1 MVSKYVW
8 PLVTSLF
15 IALLGAALL
24 IWPFAIHTNTGGW
37 THATTADFWSG
48 VGIAVIGLISAATWF
63 SGLRQDL
70 IAQGLV
76 AVKQRQSVP
85 AGESQ
90 QPVGQSDADL
100 DRLLRPLAET
110 VLQDLTRQLANK
122 GNRSNGGGGT
132 LS

>member
-15 IALLGAALL
+15 VALFGAALL

-37 THATTADFWSG
+37 THATTTDFWSG
-48 VGIAVIGLISAATWF
+48 VGIAVIGLIGATAWF
-63 SGLRQDL
+63 SGLRQEL
-70 IAQGLV
+70 MARGLV
-76 AVKQRQSVP
+76 AAKPRNADP
-85 AGESQ
+85 APAPQ
-90 QPVGQSDADL
+90 QPVGNPEADL

-110 VLQDLTRQLANK
+110 VLRDLTQQLATKNNR
-122 GNRSNGGGGT
+122 GNSGGGT